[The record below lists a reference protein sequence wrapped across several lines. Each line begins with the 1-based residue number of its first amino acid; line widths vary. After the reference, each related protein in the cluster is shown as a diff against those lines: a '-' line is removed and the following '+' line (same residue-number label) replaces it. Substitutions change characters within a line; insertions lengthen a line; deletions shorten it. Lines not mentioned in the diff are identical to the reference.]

1 MSSDLK
7 KLVDEL
13 EVLLT
18 ERGGSLDAP
27 ARREFEA
34 HVERLQKSV
43 DGADANKL
51 AWLRKDALQTMASL
65 LSVLTN
71 VMTLLK

>member
-13 EVLLT
+13 AVLLT

-34 HVERLQKSV
+34 HIERLKTSI
-43 DGADANKL
+43 DGADAKKL
-51 AWLRKDALQTMASL
+51 AGLRKDALQTMASL
-65 LSVLTN
+65 LSVITN
-71 VMTLLK
+71 LMTLLK

>member
-7 KLVDEL
+7 KLVEEL
-13 EVLLT
+13 ECLLI

-34 HVERLQKSV
+34 HVGRLKESIESE
-43 DGADANKL
+43 DAKKL
-51 AWLRKDALQTMASL
+51 AEVRKDALQTMAAL
-65 LSVLTN
+65 LSVVTN
-71 VMTLLK
+71 VMTLLN

>member
-13 EVLLT
+13 EVLLI

-27 ARREFEA
+27 ARREFEGQI
-34 HVERLQKSV
+34 ERLRTSI
-43 DGADANKL
+43 DGADVVRT
-51 AWLRKDALQTMASL
+51 AWLRKEALQTLASL

-71 VMTLLK
+71 VITLLK